1 MDVRQLRYFVK
12 IAECGSFSRAA
23 SELNVAQPAL
33 SQHVANVE
41 AELGVQLLRRSTKG
55 VTLTECGETLLGHAE
70 AILRQMENAARAVRN
85 QANDPTG
92 SVSVGL
98 PSSVSLVMAV
108 PLLMEVERRFP
119 NIEVRVIEN
128 HSGYVLEWVKAGRLD
143 LGIVFD
149 AEESP
154 AVHLRP
160 VMLEDLYF
168 ISPASGQATA
178 AEEIAF
184 CELPRFPLVLT
195 GTAHGLRKLI
205 ERHASAVVTRLTIKT
220 ELDSLTAIKDVVASG
235 YGYSVLPW
243 PAVRRECLSGVLRAQ
258 RIVEPSVTRR
268 VQLASSGDW
277 PAMLAALR
285 ISKLLRELMVDLVKK
300 DHWRATVYD
309 EAQAATRDR

>member
-55 VTLTECGETLLGHAE
+55 VTVTECGETLLGHAE

-85 QANDPTG
+85 QANDPSG

-128 HSGYVLEWVKAGRLD
+128 HSGYVLEWVKTGRLD

-160 VMLEDLYF
+160 VMQEDLYF
-168 ISPASGQATA
+168 VSPATGHGTDHATQGA
-178 AEEIAF
+178 DIAF
-184 CELPRFPLVLT
+184 RELPRFPLVLT

-205 ERHASAVVTRLTIKT
+205 ERHATAVETPLTIKT

-243 PAVRRECLSGVLRAQ
+243 PAVRRECLAGVLRAQ

-268 VQLASSGDW
+268 IQLASSGDW

-300 DHWRATVYD
+300 DHWRATFCD
-309 EAQAATRDR
+309 EM